1 MSSFSEMRISWAAAR
16 SPLRRSGERRWSSPR
31 RMSVVLRLPGH
42 AATLLRANGV
52 GNGGLYEAGEQRAGG
67 DFGFLRMSTT
77 ASNPP
82 AAYGS
87 RAFAPLL
94 ESRRRARVPAPRWV

>member
-1 MSSFSEMRISWAAAR
+1 MSSFSEMRISWAAT
-16 SPLRRSGERRWSSPR
+16 STKWGTTLVFPTEN
-31 RMSVVLRLPGH
+31 VPGH

-52 GNGGLYEAGEQRAGG
+52 GNGGLYEAVEQRAGG
-67 DFGFLRMSTT
+67 DFGFLRMSTA

-87 RAFAPLL
+87 RVFAPLL
-94 ESRRRARVPAPRWV
+94 ESGRRERFRVPRWL